1 MNLTDLRSLNSMSMV
16 RGTVITDLFEGFTD
30 LNPMEKETEKKQESF
45 DPATRGSCTAED
57 ALMRC
62 INDKGKVDVR
72 YMAHLAAMSEDEI
85 LELHGGKTIFQ
96 KPDAYVANRDEYG
109 DWVLEAEYVRGNIKD
124 LLTEA
129 EKLDKYYKRFEANI
143 ALLKSR
149 MPARPSAFDIHM
161 KLGSSWIYTKHIAH
175 FVQWL
180 LELRVIPQVY
190 RAAGKWKLKMYY
202 KPMAVL
208 NNFTYGTKR
217 VSAVKLI
224 ENLLNAVTTKVKDEV
239 PADTKSGFKLVV
251 NMEETM
257 LAQSKAN
264 EILGKFQEWLS
275 LNPKLIEELVNEYCN
290 TYAFAMPHYSGDM
303 LSLSDMNPAV
313 TPYKHQRDAA
323 MRIILNPNSVLCHDV
338 GSGKTFCYIIAVHE
352 LYRMGISKKNMIVVP
367 NATFAGT
374 VNAHKTLYPQD
385 KILTISPDDFKP
397 GEKQAII
404 DKIKHGKYVAIYI
417 AYSKFDML
425 CMSNQYYKKKF
436 DEEISE
442 AFAKSNSCGSP
453 WEREAYKNKYESL
466 KKRKEKVL
474 KEYKGDESLC
484 FDKLGI
490 TTLVVDECQN
500 YKNITMDT
508 KLENVVGLHG
518 VGSKKADLLMDKVR
532 FVQKKGGK
540 IVFATGTLLTNSI
553 ADLFVFQ
560 TYLQPDTL
568 DACLI
573 SSFGEWANTFGS
585 STTQFEIDVN
595 SHSFRYMTRISHY
608 HNLPELMA
616 LFGEV
621 CDFYHISKEDMDVPE
636 FNGYTD
642 VPVEATPYHLA
653 YNELIVKRT
662 DAIRTRAVSMSEDNI
677 LKVVTDGR
685 KAALDIRH
693 VDGTAVIAQHECKAG
708 VCAEKVWE
716 LYKLYPD
723 ATQIVFCDYSTP
735 KNEFN
740 VYDEL
745 KKYLIA
751 KGIPAKEIAFIH
763 EGTTEAKKNKL
774 LDMLDSGEIKVM
786 IGSTQKLG
794 VGVNVQKH
802 LIALHHLDAPWRPS
816 DLTQREGRLIR
827 QGNLN
832 KEVFQ
837 FRYITT
843 RSFDAY
849 VWQIL
854 ENKQRFIG
862 SFLAG
867 SMSEFHRTESDID
880 KVELDCSEVKAI
892 AVGNPLIKQ
901 RVIAANKLERSRIAQ
916 RQRKRELYDLNNEL
930 SNLPTEIKKT
940 EYRIASLKADRSYYR
955 EHRETMPVSE
965 REVFGEKLLRALKG
979 NVMREQETFFNSY
992 MYFKVFLPANMLPD
1006 KPYIIVRRTGGG
1018 SYKIDMTDKTPVSCT
1033 QAIDATLNGISKRI
1047 ESNEKQVETLNKR
1060 LELTK
1065 TEIAVG
1071 NPYDDEIEELKAEL
1085 ERIDGELEAMK

>member
-1 MNLTDLRSLNSMSMV
+1 MIRSA
-16 RGTVITDLFEGFTD
+16 VITDLFGGLTE
-30 LNPMEKETEKKQESF
+30 LNPLEKDKSPRHFDFDESK
-45 DPATRGSCTAED
+45 RGSC
-57 ALMRC
+57 ALEEALIHC

-72 YMAHLAAMSEDEI
+72 YMAHLAAVSEDDI
-85 LELHGGKTIFQ
+85 LAYYGGKTIFQ
-96 KPDAYVANRDEYG
+96 KPDAYVFNKDKYG
-109 DWVLEAEYVRGNIKD
+109 DWVLESEYVRGNIRD
-124 LLTEA
+124 LLREA
-129 EKLDKYYKRFEANI
+129 EKCHKSYPRFAANI

-161 KLGSSWIYTKHIAH
+161 KLGSSWIYTKHVAN

-208 NNFTYGTKR
+208 NHFTYGTKR

-224 ENLLNAVTTKVKDEV
+224 ENLLNAVTTKIKDEV
-239 PADTKSGFKLVV
+239 PADNKSGVKMVV

-257 LAQSKAN
+257 LAQSKAQ
-264 EILGKFQEWLS
+264 EILLKFQEWLS
-275 LNPKLIEELVNEYCN
+275 LNPKVIEELVNEYCN
-290 TYAFAMPHYSGDM
+290 TYAYAMPHYSGDM
-303 LSLSDMNPAV
+303 LTLADMNPAV

-323 MRIILNPNSVLCHDV
+323 LRIILNPNSVLCHDV
-338 GSGKTFCYIIAVHE
+338 GSGKTFCYIIAAHE
-352 LYRMGISKKNMIVVP
+352 MYRMGISMKNMIVVP

-374 VNAHKTLYPQD
+374 VNAHRTLYPQD

-397 GEKQAII
+397 SEKEAVIE
-404 DKIKHGKYVAIYI
+404 KIKTGDYVAIYI

-425 CMSNQYYKKKF
+425 CMSKQYYEKKF

-442 AFAKSNSCGSP
+442 ALAKSNSCGSP
-453 WEREAYKNKYESL
+453 WERDAYSNKYYSL
-466 KKRKEKVL
+466 KKRKDKVL
-474 KEYKGDESLC
+474 EDYKGDPNLC

-500 YKNITMDT
+500 YKNITMET

-518 VGSKKADLLMDKVR
+518 TGSKKADLLMDKVR
-532 FVQKKGGK
+532 FVQKNGGK

-560 TYLQPDTL
+560 SYLQPDTL
-568 DACLI
+568 DGCLI

-616 LFGEV
+616 LFAEV

-642 VPVEATPYHLA
+642 VAVEASPYHLA
-653 YNELIVKRT
+653 YNEQIVKRT
-662 DAIRTRAVSMSEDNI
+662 DAIRTGAVSMKEDNI

-685 KAALDIRH
+685 KAALDIRL
-693 VDGTAVIAQHECKAG
+693 VDDTAVLAQHECKAG
-708 VCAEKVWE
+708 ACADKVYE
-716 LYKLYPD
+716 IYNSYPD

-745 KKYLIA
+745 KSYLIA
-751 KGIPAKEIAFIH
+751 KGIPEKEIAFIH
-763 EGTTEAKKNKL
+763 AGTTEAKKNKL
-774 LDMLDSGEIKVM
+774 LDKLDSGELKVM

-867 SMSEFHRTESDID
+867 SMSEFHRTETDID

-901 RVIAANKLERSRIAQ
+901 RVITANKLERSRIAQ
-916 RQRKRELYDLNNEL
+916 RQRKRELYDLRDEL
-930 SNLPTEIKKT
+930 SKLPEEIKKT
-940 EYRIASLKADRSYYR
+940 EYRLAVLNADRRYYR
-955 EHRETMPVSE
+955 DHRETMPVSE

-979 NVMREQETFFNSY
+979 NIMRDQETFFNSY
-992 MYFKVFLPANMLPD
+992 MYFKVILPANMLPD
-1006 KPYIIVRRTGGG
+1006 KPYIIVRRNGGG
-1018 SYKIDMTDKTPVSCT
+1018 SYKVDMTDKTPVSCT

-1047 ESNEKQVETLNKR
+1047 ESTENQIEQLNKR
-1060 LELTK
+1060 MELTK
-1065 TEIAVG
+1065 TELAAG

-1085 ERIDGELEAMK
+1085 DRIDGELEKI